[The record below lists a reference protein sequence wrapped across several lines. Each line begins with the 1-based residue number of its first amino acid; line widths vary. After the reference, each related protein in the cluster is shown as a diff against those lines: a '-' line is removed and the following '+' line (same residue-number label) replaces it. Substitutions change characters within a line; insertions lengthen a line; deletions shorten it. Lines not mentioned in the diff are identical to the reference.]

1 MPRNWITIMALLLAA
16 TAVVAAVHLNS
27 QKTVECMVIEEA
39 EKQISVSFA
48 DLTEEAF
55 SGDLTDGKGV
65 VTHHSYTGILL
76 RKLLEQK
83 GIDLSRITGITVTSA
98 DNYSVE
104 LTAEEVLQ
112 ADKVYLAVT
121 ADGEKLPG
129 IDPGTDGV
137 QMIVFGD
144 PNSRRCVRFAQIIT
158 VD

>member
-1 MPRNWITIMALLLAA
+1 MSKKWIIIMALLLAA

-27 QKTVECMVIEEA
+27 QKAVECMVIEGA
-39 EKQISVSFA
+39 EKQIRVSFE
-48 DLTEEAF
+48 DLTKETF

-83 GIDLSRITGITVTSA
+83 GVDLSRITGITVTSA

-121 ADGEKLPG
+121 AGGEKIPG

-137 QMIVFGD
+137 QMVVFGD
-144 PNSRRCVRFAQIIT
+144 ANSRRCVRYAQVIT
-158 VD
+158 VK